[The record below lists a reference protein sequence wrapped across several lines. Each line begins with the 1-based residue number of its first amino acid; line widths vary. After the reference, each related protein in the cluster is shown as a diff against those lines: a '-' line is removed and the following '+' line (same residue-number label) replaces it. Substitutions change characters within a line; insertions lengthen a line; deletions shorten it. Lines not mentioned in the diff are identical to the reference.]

1 MGRSTVHERAGYL
14 SDAVFAASDGI
25 VTTFAIVAG
34 SAGASFGGSVVL
46 TLGFVNLL
54 ADGFSMAS
62 GTYLGKESEI
72 DFEESKG
79 KDEQAKSEGSPLKHG
94 FVTFLSFSISGL
106 IPLLP
111 FLFKM
116 DTPFVAS
123 TILVGFELFTIGFLK
138 GIYTKK
144 GMIRGGIETFLI
156 GGLSAFVAFAAG
168 YIIDRLV

>member
-1 MGRSTVHERAGYL
+1 MARVSVHERASFL

-25 VTTFAIVAG
+25 VTTFAVVAG

-62 GTYLGKESEI
+62 GTYLGKKSEI

-79 KDEQAKSEGSPLKHG
+79 KDEQAKSEGSPFKHG
-94 FVTFLSFSISGL
+94 LFTFLSFGVAGL
-106 IPLLP
+106 VPLLP
-111 FLFKM
+111 FMFKM
-116 DTPFVAS
+116 DSPFAAS
-123 TILVGFELFTIGFLK
+123 TVFMGFELFAIGFLK

-144 GMIRGGIETFLI
+144 GMMRGAIETFLI

-168 YIIDRLV
+168 YVIERLF